1 MKQLSQI
8 IQLCQQGK
16 FERARKVLLELEKM
30 EGLNDDAFFL
40 MGSILGQ
47 LGQFE
52 EALAYYQKAI
62 DLAPD
67 KSQAYIGKTK
77 ALLIQGHTG
86 EAESCYEQLI
96 QRQPDSAEVVLQLA
110 TILLNHN
117 QHEAAERRF
126 LQALGLEEESETALC
141 GLGKV
146 YQALHKPMLAKNY
159 LDKAIQVAPENS
171 HNHYILGTLEFSRGQ
186 VEEAETCFKKALKLD
201 DKNAA
206 AYRDLGHLQ
215 LSMNRPT
222 EARKQ
227 FQHAMALQPNNL
239 DDIAALARLE
249 DQSGNLQAAYDLLRP
264 YVEQN
269 IMHADIGIV
278 YAAICHHFDRCREA
292 VNYIERLL
300 DRVSDQQAG
309 KPKLHFALGKLYDRL
324 GEYDHAFSHFEQGN
338 LIKPDYY
345 NRVEDAACI
354 DKLIRTC
361 DWNYFTW
368 APRSTQTTEKPLFI
382 VGMPRSGTTL
392 TEQILASH
400 RDVCGLGEVSVFP
413 SIIQDLQSYLGAGAS
428 YPENLRHL
436 TPSILDSMATTYL
449 GGIHTLCPKDALRVT
464 DKTLVNF
471 LYIGLILQIFP
482 KAKIIHCFR
491 DPRDTCLSIFFQ
503 NFDESHYYA
512 NRLENLGHYYNQY
525 LRVMNHWKSIL
536 GDSILEIKYE
546 EMINNQEGKS
556 RELIDFAGLEWDE
569 RVMKYY
575 ESRRSVVTA
584 SYDQVR
590 QKIYTSS
597 KARWKNYE
605 KHIEPLVKALE
616 FPLDKDSC

>member
-1 MKQLSQI
+1 MKQLNHI
-8 IQLCQQGK
+8 IQLCKQGK
-16 FERARKVLLELEKM
+16 FEYARKALLELEQTQ
-30 EGLNDDAFFL
+30 GLYDDAFFL

-47 LGQFE
+47 LGKFE

-62 DLAPD
+62 DLAPG

-77 ALLIQGHTG
+77 ALLILGRTG
-86 EAESCYEQLI
+86 EAETCYEQLL
-96 QRQPDSAEVVLQLA
+96 QHQCGSAEVVLQLA
-110 TILLNHN
+110 TLLMNHN
-117 QHEAAERRF
+117 QYEAAERRF
-126 LQALGLEEESETALC
+126 LQALELEDKSVTALS

-146 YQALHKPMLAKNY
+146 YRALHKPMLAKNY
-159 LDKAIQVAPENS
+159 LEKAIQVDPENS
-171 HNHYILGTLEFSRGQ
+171 QNYYMLGTLEFSQGQ
-186 VEEAETCFKKALKLD
+186 VEEAEKCFKKALELD
-201 DKNAA
+201 DKNSA

-249 DQSGNLQAAYDLLRP
+249 DQSGNLHVAYDLLRP
-264 YVEQN
+264 FIEQN
-269 IMHADIGIV
+269 IMHADVGIV

-292 VNYIERLL
+292 VNYMERLL

-324 GEYDHAFSHFEQGN
+324 GEYDRAFSHFEQGN
-338 LIKPDYY
+338 MIKPDYY

-354 DKLIRTC
+354 DKLIKTC
-361 DWNYFTW
+361 DWNYFIS
-368 APRSTQTTEKPLFI
+368 APRSTQTTEKTVFI

-400 RDVCGLGEVSVFP
+400 PDVCGLGEVSVFP
-413 SIIQDLQSYLGAGAS
+413 SIIRDLQLYLGAGTS

-449 GGIHTLCPKDALRVT
+449 ECIRALCLNNALRVT

-482 KAKIIHCFR
+482 KAKIIHCAR

-503 NFDESHYYA
+503 QFDESHHYA
-512 NRLENLGHYYNQY
+512 SRLENLGHYYSQY
-525 LRVMNHWKSIL
+525 RRVMNHWKSIL

-546 EMINNQEGKS
+546 DMVNNQEEKS
-556 RELIDFAGLEWDE
+556 RELVDFAGLEWDE
-569 RVMKYY
+569 RVLKFY
-575 ESRRSVVTA
+575 ESRRSVATA

-590 QKIYTSS
+590 QKIYTGS

-616 FPLDKDSC
+616 FPLEQDA